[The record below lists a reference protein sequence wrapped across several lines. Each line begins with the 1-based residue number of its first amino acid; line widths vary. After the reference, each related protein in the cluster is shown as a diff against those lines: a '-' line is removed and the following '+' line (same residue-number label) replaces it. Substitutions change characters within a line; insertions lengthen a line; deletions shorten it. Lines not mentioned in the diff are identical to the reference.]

1 MLLGKVF
8 SEDWVNAT
16 LALDEQ
22 SNQAISGV
30 SQGTADV
37 IGYIRQ
43 TILIILEDICSSVVT
58 TTAQKVHMN
67 FTSPELYLQICL
79 LTMC

>member
-16 LALDEQ
+16 LALDDQ
-22 SNQAISGV
+22 SDHAVPGV
-30 SQGTADV
+30 SQGTPNV
-37 IGYIRQ
+37 ISYIRQ

-58 TTAQKVHMN
+58 TTPPQVHIN
-67 FTSPELYLQICL
+67 SSSP
-79 LTMC
+79 